1 MGMERI
7 KTNGFRPAIPGLPA
21 IVLPPRK
28 PEPTPAPEAT
38 TSGWAPRA
46 RYKAARAS
54 LPARIRSRPVAG
66 LIVRALLDAGVT
78 WSDIVSRRKFKRYAA
93 TRQKIA
99 WLVYETTGW
108 SSQGVADVLQIEDHT
123 TVIHARRKIEGLI
136 REGATVDRGIAFL
149 RPRDVAKV
157 AAIKATRIQAMAAQ
171 DAVIAA
177 RLAAENAAR
186 VAAAKARCAAAIA
199 RIAEHV
205 GSENVGIAVEVACE
219 ARISAW
225 RLLGGTKDRKVR
237 AARDR
242 ILFLMRA
249 RGCSVAAMSEAFSLR
264 KCFVTAAANRAAV
277 ANQGAAR

>member
-28 PEPTPAPEAT
+28 PEPAPAPEAT

-46 RYKAARAS
+46 RYKAARAG

-78 WSDIVSRRKFKRYAA
+78 WSEAVSGRRFPRHSAV
-93 TRQKIA
+93 RQRVA

-108 SSQGVADVLQIEDHT
+108 SSQGVADLLNMEDHT
-123 TVIHARRKIEGLI
+123 TIIHARRKIEGLI
-136 REGATVDRGIAFL
+136 RDGATVDRGIAFL

-157 AAIKATRIQAMAAQ
+157 AAIKAARIQATAAQ

-186 VAAAKARCAAAIA
+186 VGAAKARCAAAIA

-205 GSENVGIAVEVACE
+205 GSENVGIVVEIACE

-225 RLLGGTKDRKVR
+225 RLLGGTKCRKVR

-242 ILFLMRA
+242 ILFLMRK
-249 RGCSVAAMSEAFSLR
+249 RGCSVTAMSAAFDIR
-264 KCFVTAAANRAAV
+264 KCFVSAAANRAAV
-277 ANQGAAR
+277 AAQESGQ